1 MIDLEKIIKY
11 IRESIPYLIL
21 LTGVFQIGYGIA
33 WCVNSFMR
41 YLLKL
46 IGFRPNVIKYS
57 EPEEDEDVLGI

>member
-1 MIDLEKIIKY
+1 MIDLEKIIQY
-11 IRESIPYLIL
+11 IKDSLPYLIL
-21 LTGVFQIGYGIA
+21 ITGVFYIGYAIA
-33 WCVNSFMR
+33 WYVNTFMR

>member
-1 MIDLEKIIKY
+1 MK
-11 IRESIPYLIL
+11 
-21 LTGVFQIGYGIA
+21 
-33 WCVNSFMR
+33 